1 MGSEESS
8 KWVGSRKNRFS
19 QKGSDEGSKSTTNAI
34 TMLLLLTITLTL
46 LFLFALLAQADHS
59 VCWWNGPGEDPEA
72 AGYEHYCDGS
82 ITDESASTARYVCNF
97 RIGIQKQVAD
107 YGKLGERQST
117 NRGHEPFL
125 TLSSSLHTCSRQ
137 AQSNSN
143 SAQPATTA
151 ATFSAS
157 PTAAAAPVG
166 MPASVG
172 RAAAIILRCA
182 LATVTR
188 RRTRTREAAST

>member
-8 KWVGSRKNRFS
+8 KWVGSRRDRFS
-19 QKGSDEGSKSTTNAI
+19 HKGSDEGSKSITNAI

-82 ITDESASTARYVCNF
+82 ITDESSSTARYVCNF

-107 YGKLGERQST
+107 YGKLGKRDKT
-117 NRGHEPFL
+117 AKAHESLL
-125 TLSSSLHTCSRQ
+125 TLSSLHTCSRQ

-143 SAQPATTA
+143 SALPATTA
-151 ATFSAS
+151 ATSSAA